1 MRNWT
6 DRYRD
11 WEGTAAELADVA
23 ADIAAEIR
31 ISDGDV
37 EKGGGDNRELWRPN
51 ERLVRHYVHVGILGR
66 PERAGKAAH
75 FRFRQIAEL
84 LATRVLLNDG
94 WPLAKIA
101 DFVRLTDDDG
111 LLGLLPK
118 GAPLTPAQELVR
130 RFQRGG
136 VSAKPI
142 ASRSASAFN
151 PPAVNPM
158 RQSVD
163 LFRQRQEAF
172 PGGVLPEVET
182 WLHIKLTPWC
192 HVYIEREAANHTPP
206 EMIDQLSRQLTQA
219 LIEFIRKGD
228 RK

>member
-1 MRNWT
+1 
-6 DRYRD
+6 
-11 WEGTAAELADVA
+11 VA

-31 ISDGDV
+31 ISEGDA
-37 EKGGGDNRELWRPN
+37 EKGGGDNPNLWQPN

-66 PERAGKAAH
+66 PERAGKEAH

-136 VSAKPI
+136 VGTKPI
-142 ASRSASAFN
+142 ASKTAAASN
-151 PPAVNPM
+151 PPPAVNPM

-163 LFRQRQEAF
+163 LYRQRQEAF

-192 HVYIEREAANHTPP
+192 HVHIEREAAHHSPP
-206 EMIDQLSRQLTQA
+206 DMIERLSRQLAQA